1 MWNTRAQTAEELAH
15 EIAVLH
21 RHCNT
26 EGRDPAQIRKTAAG
40 LFKDT
45 FDDVDGYLRTAE
57 RYAVDVDLI
66 NVPAAGAIL
75 TLSALSHR
83 LGDELI
89 PKLAQIG

>member
-15 EIAVLH
+15 KIAVLH

-40 LFKDT
+40 LFKGT
-45 FDDVDGYLRTAE
+45 FDDVDGYLSTAE
-57 RYAVDVDLI
+57 RYAVDVDLALPS
-66 NVPAAGAIL
+66 NPDPVGVVPPPGE
-75 TLSALSHR
+75 
-83 LGDELI
+83 ELI

>member
-1 MWNTRAQTAEELAH
+1 MEHQGADRKRARARDRRAS
-15 EIAVLH
+15 H

-26 EGRDPAQIRKTAAG
+26 AGRDPAQIRKTAAG

-45 FDDVDGYLRTAE
+45 FDDLDGYLSTAE
-57 RYAVDVDLI
+57 RYAVHVDL
-66 NVPAAGAIL
+66 ARCRAIL

>member
-1 MWNTRAQTAEELAH
+1 MWNTRAQTAEELTH

-26 EGRDPAQIRKTAAG
+26 AGRDPAQIRKTAAG

-45 FDDVDGYLRTAE
+45 FDDLDGYLSTAE
-57 RYAVDVDLI
+57 RYAVHVDL
-66 NVPAAGAIL
+66 ARCRAIL